1 MKCHYYIQKEL
12 VIEYQAKNGKI
23 YTIYTDR
30 RVQKGF
36 IFSYPDED
44 SDDDFITAHSKF
56 QAELHKKIKENTYD
70 KILFKNGKWIDET
83 YKKKYENSL
92 NEICRDISHL
102 IRVYKKITAME
113 IMY

>member
-30 RVQKGF
+30 KVQKGF

-44 SDDDFITAHSKF
+44 SHDDFITAHSKF
-56 QAELHKKIKENTYD
+56 RAELHKKIKENTYD
-70 KILFKNGKWIDET
+70 KILFKNGRWIEEC
-83 YKKKYENSL
+83 YQKKYENTL
-92 NEICRDISHL
+92 NEACSDIL
-102 IRVYKKITAME
+102 QLLKVYKKMTAWE
-113 IMY
+113 IM